1 MQIDERRITRQDFM
15 DCFRDDTFFNQLT
28 SDDRI
33 EMFSQTLLGSSD
45 LTKE

>member
-1 MQIDERRITRQDFM
+1 MQIDERRITRQD
-15 DCFRDDTFFNQLT
+15 FRDDTFFNQLT